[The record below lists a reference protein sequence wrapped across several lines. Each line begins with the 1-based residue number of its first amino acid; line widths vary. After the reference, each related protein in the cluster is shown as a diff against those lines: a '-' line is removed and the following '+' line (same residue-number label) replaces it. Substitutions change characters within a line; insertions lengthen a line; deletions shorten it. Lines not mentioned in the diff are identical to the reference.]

1 MTRSGVMNIPLIT
14 TVHLFAARPGSR
26 PGKPVS
32 TNFALIFQFFAI
44 AFARSMSNPTAL
56 PAAVLY
62 SMGGNVG
69 SLQYLSVPLMGD
81 AAPTVPTTA
90 RAAIK
95 TNMLIAPLLR
105 FIAPPN

>member
-1 MTRSGVMNIPLIT
+1 MKIPLIT
-14 TVHLFAARPGSR
+14 TVQRLAARAGSS

-44 AFARSMSNPTAL
+44 AFAMSMSNPTAL

-62 SMGGNVG
+62 SIGGKVG
-69 SLQYLSVPLMGD
+69 SLQNLNEPLMGD

-90 RAAIK
+90 RVAIK
-95 TNMLIAPLLR
+95 ARMLIAPKLR
-105 FIAPPN
+105 FMAPPN